1 MKYLITV
8 SITLCL
14 PLLAYAEFKPFQTLP
29 GLQNAGN
36 LTTQQYIDA
45 LYVIA
50 IAAASILAVLKLM
63 WAGAQY
69 MLSEV
74 VTKKEDAKK
83 DIRGAI
89 LGLLIILA
97 AVTILNT
104 INPNLTQIN
113 FLRNAAPVVPIQGS
127 GTPVSGVS
135 GKVTAGAMSC
145 KEGETLNKTVIADTG
160 EILGTCVPTNPDAP
174 KSGDAIRHPEYGSGG
189 KQSYIMD
196 GFGSMEAFRTW
207 CASVGGIVVS
217 EEDLSPPIYTCRYP

>member
-1 MKYLITV
+1 MKYLIY
-8 SITLCL
+8 TLVFFT
-14 PLLAYAEFKPFQTLP
+14 PLLTFAQVQTFQTLP

-74 VTKKEDAKK
+74 VTNKQRAKD
-83 DIRGAI
+83 DIRGAL

-104 INPNLTQIN
+104 INPNLTKID
-113 FLRNAAPVVPIQGS
+113 FLRNAQPAHSVPPNTTGS
-127 GTPVSGVS
+127 TQ
-135 GKVTAGAMSC
+135 
-145 KEGETLNKTVIADTG
+145 KEGNSTDVSSYKAN
-160 EILGTCVPTNPDAP
+160 GTCGDGKEPTPILD
-174 KSGDAIRHPEYGSGG
+174 
-189 KQSYIMD
+189 
-196 GFGSMEAFRTW
+196 EAQNQTLI
-207 CASVGGIVVS
+207 CK
-217 EEDLSPPIYTCRYP
+217 